1 MAKNSGQAKLE
12 ACMVLSGVGDA
23 IGYKNG
29 AWEFCR
35 SGERIH
41 EQLQL
46 LGGIENIKVDPQKW
60 MISDDTVMHIA
71 TAEALI
77 SKWAKHE
84 ELFHALAMQY
94 QLCMK
99 DMTGRAP
106 GLTCRSYRP
115 HPEAWS
121 ERWVCNSI

>member
-1 MAKNSGQAKLE
+1 MG
-12 ACMVLSGVGDA
+12 VLS
-23 IGYKNG
+23 IGG
-29 AWEFCR
+29 T
-35 SGERIH
+35 GIH

-121 ERWVCNSI
+121 ERWVCNSV

>member
-1 MAKNSGQAKLE
+1 MAKNSGQAKFE

-77 SKWAKHE
+77 SKWANHE
-84 ELFHALAMQY
+84 ELFHALAKATPNY
-94 QLCMK
+94 TLISRPPINAIK
-99 DMTGRAP
+99 TSGRAVGFYYP
-106 GLTCRSYRP
+106 LF
-115 HPEAWS
+115 
-121 ERWVCNSI
+121 

>member
-1 MAKNSGQAKLE
+1 MAKNSGQAKFE

-46 LGGIENIKVDPQKW
+46 LGGIENIKVDPLKW

-77 SKWAKHE
+77 STWANHE
-84 ELFHALAMQY
+84 ELFHALAKQY

-106 GLTCRSYRP
+106 DLTCRSYRP

-121 ERWVCNSI
+121 ERWVCNSV